1 MKKLTDK
8 VTFRHGATINNRIVQ
23 TPMLTNSGKDE
34 KVTQDTLDYYNARSQ
49 SAGMVIVEYTSV
61 SPNGG
66 PSRSWARNR
75 EQLAIYND
83 SFKPGLTKVA
93 KALKKDGNKA
103 LLQLVHSGREA
114 KFAHTLGRQ
123 VEVPSQMKFPWIDY
137 PLHELTS
144 DEVWQIVKD
153 FGAATKRAIDCGFD
167 GVEIHGANHYLIQE
181 FFSKY
186 SNHRTDYWGGSLEKR
201 MNFAKE
207 VSKEVFRVVKKYAPK
222 DFIVGYRISP
232 EEIHGKNVGYTW
244 HESTQLVDM
253 LTKNFDFDYIHLS
266 ELNYKAKP
274 QMGDSEKTLAELLGD
289 HIHGNT
295 LEAVAG
301 GIRTV
306 EQMKDALNYMDLVA
320 MGRATLM
327 DNHIGLKIEQGKGD
341 EIDHAFTAENLPN
354 LHLPIGLMTLISN
367 MNSQDKDMGLRG
379 TDVLKKYVNTKLG
392 YAEVHW

>member
-1 MKKLTDK
+1 MKKLTDT

-34 KVTQDTLDYYNARSQ
+34 KVTDSTLEYYNARSQ

-66 PSRSWARNR
+66 PSRSWARDR
-75 EQLAIYND
+75 EQLAIYDD
-83 SFKPGLTKVA
+83 SFKPGLAKVA

-114 KFAHTLGRQ
+114 KYRHTLGGQ

-137 PLHELTS
+137 PLHELTE

-167 GVEIHGANHYLIQE
+167 GVEIHGANHYLLQE
-181 FFSKY
+181 FFSQY

-207 VSKEVFRVVKKYAPK
+207 VSKEVFKVVKKYAPK

-232 EEIHGKNVGYTW
+232 EEIHGENYGYSW
-244 HESTQLVDM
+244 HESQQLVDM
-253 LTKNFDFDYIHLS
+253 LTTNFDFDYIHLS
-266 ELNYKAKP
+266 ELDYRAKP
-274 QMGDSEKTLAELLGD
+274 LQKDSDKTLAELLGD
-289 HIHGNT
+289 HINGDA
-295 LEAVAG
+295 LEIVAG
-301 GIRTV
+301 GIRTE
-306 EQMKDALNYMDLVA
+306 EQMQDALNYMDLVGI
-320 MGRATLM
+320 GRATLM
-327 DNHIGLKIEQGKGD
+327 DNQIGKKIEERKGSQ
-341 EIDHAFTAENLPN
+341 IRHAFTQESLASLHLTPGVMTLLSNLP
-354 LHLPIGLMTLISN
+354 
-367 MNSQDKDMGLRG
+367 KDMQLPG
-379 TDVLKKYVNTKLG
+379 TDVLKQHVHTKLG
-392 YAEVHW
+392 YAETHK